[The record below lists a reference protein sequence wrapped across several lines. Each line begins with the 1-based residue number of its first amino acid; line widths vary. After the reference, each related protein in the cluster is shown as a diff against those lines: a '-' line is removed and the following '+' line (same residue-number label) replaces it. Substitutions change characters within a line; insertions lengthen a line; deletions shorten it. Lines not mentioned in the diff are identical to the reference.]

1 MNATIRA
8 KIKIDSVRES
18 LNIHEGDGKKHGE
31 QISAMAVYSEDK
43 TTENYSFSV
52 ATPSL
57 SLQMYINNP
66 GAFDKLIAGKEYYL
80 DFIPV
85 DDDA

>member
-1 MNATIRA
+1 MNRVIRA
-8 KIKIDSVRES
+8 KIKIDSVKANS
-18 LNIHEGDGKKHGE
+18 DDAKTGE
-31 QISAMAVYSEDK
+31 QISAMAVYSSDK

-57 SLQMYINNP
+57 SLQMYISNP
-66 GAFDKLIAGKEYYL
+66 GAFDKLIQGKEYYL

-85 DDDA
+85 EKVEED